1 VLPEIGQIRRKTAE
15 LLFSANESSN
25 LRAEERGLSMQ
36 TVKRPRSPTCPH
48 FIPATVLRVG
58 STLRKEATMAINYA
72 KLFNRRATP
81 QSQPIPGSGQVRN
94 SGCGYSWQVD
104 DWQRLDRFLILGA
117 EGGTYYIGERD
128 LVKQNHDA
136 VVRCIREDGVRAV
149 KRIVEISH
157 SGRAPKNDPAIFA
170 LALVAAHGN
179 DAAKAAA
186 FASLPQVC
194 RTGTHLFNFAEYV
207 NAMRGWGRGLRNA
220 VARWYLDREPADLA
234 LQIVKYQQRDGW
246 SHGDLLRLAHP
257 SPVRPEQQAI
267 LRWALTGMD
276 GIAEIRTVKRRVN
289 GVECEATYAPVGEL
303 PRIVEAFE
311 QAKRASTKAEIVKLI
326 TEFDLPRE
334 AVPTQWLNEVEVWD
348 ALLQRMPLTAM
359 IRNLGKMTSIGLLKP
374 FSAAAKL
381 VVGKLRNEQALKRA
395 RVHPMTILIAE
406 KIYAQGQ
413 GDKGKLKWE
422 PVGKIVDALDEAFY
436 AAFANVEPCGKPL
449 LLALDVSGSM
459 ACSYL
464 AGSCLSA
471 REASAAMA
479 LITAATEPEHEIV
492 AFSAGPHGFGGMHG
506 CGESGITP
514 IAIAPRMRLADVIKR
529 LEAIPMGGT
538 DCALPMV
545 WARRNKLNVAG
556 FITYTDSETW
566 AGNIHPT
573 QALRNYRDEFV
584 ADAKAVVVG
593 MTSNGFTLADPN
605 DRGML
610 DVVGFDTTAP
620 AVISDFIKS

>member
-1 VLPEIGQIRRKTAE
+1 
-15 LLFSANESSN
+15 
-25 LRAEERGLSMQ
+25 
-36 TVKRPRSPTCPH
+36 
-48 FIPATVLRVG
+48 
-58 STLRKEATMAINYA
+58 MAINYA

-81 QSQPIPGSGQVRN
+81 QSQPIPGSDQIRN
-94 SGCGYSWQVD
+94 SGGGYSWQVD

-128 LVKQNHDA
+128 LVKQNHDSI
-136 VVRCIREDGVRAV
+136 VCCIREDGVRAV
-149 KRIVEISH
+149 KRIVEISE

-170 LALVAAHGN
+170 LALVATHGK
-179 DAAKAAA
+179 DDAKADA
-186 FASLPQVC
+186 FANLSKVC
-194 RTGTHLFNFAEYV
+194 RTGTHLFHFAEYV
-207 NAMRGWGRGLRNA
+207 NAMRGWGRGLRKA
-220 VARWYLDREPADLA
+220 VARWYLDREPSDLA
-234 LQIVKYQQRDGW
+234 LQVVKYQQRDGW

-257 SPVRPEQQAI
+257 APVQPKQQAI

-276 GIAEIRTVKRRVN
+276 GIAQVRTVKRRIN
-289 GVECEATYAPVGEL
+289 GVERESTYAAVGEL
-303 PRIVEAFE
+303 PRIIEAFE
-311 QAKRASTKAEIVKLI
+311 QAKHALNKAEIVKLI

-334 AVPTQWLNEVEVWD
+334 AIPTQWLNEVEVWD

-359 IRNLGKMTSIGLLKP
+359 IRNLSKMTSIGLLKP
-374 FSAAAKL
+374 FSTAAKL
-381 VVGKLRNEQALKRA
+381 VVEKLRNEQALKRA
-395 RVHPMTILIAE
+395 RVHPMSILIAE

-422 PVGKIVDALDEAFY
+422 PVGKIVDALDDAFY
-436 AAFANVEPCGKPL
+436 ATFANVEPCGKPL

-459 ACSYL
+459 ACSFI
-464 AGSCLSA
+464 AGSCLTA

-506 CGESGITP
+506 GGESGITP
-514 IAIAPRMRLADVIKR
+514 VAISPRMRLPDVIKHI
-529 LEAIPMGGT
+529 EAIPMGGT

-566 AGNIHPT
+566 AGDIHPA
-573 QALRNYRDEFV
+573 QALRNYRDEFI

-620 AVISDFIKS
+620 AVISDFVRS

>member
-1 VLPEIGQIRRKTAE
+1 
-15 LLFSANESSN
+15 
-25 LRAEERGLSMQ
+25 
-36 TVKRPRSPTCPH
+36 
-48 FIPATVLRVG
+48 
-58 STLRKEATMAINYA
+58 MAINYA

-81 QSQPIPGSGQVRN
+81 QSQPIPGSDQIRN
-94 SGCGYSWQVD
+94 SGGGYSWQVD

-128 LVKQNHDA
+128 LVKQNHDSI
-136 VVRCIREDGVRAV
+136 VCCIREDGVRAV
-149 KRIVEISH
+149 KRIVEISE

-170 LALVAAHGN
+170 LALVATHGK
-179 DAAKAAA
+179 DDAKAVA
-186 FASLPQVC
+186 FANLSKVC
-194 RTGTHLFNFAEYV
+194 RTGTHLFHFAEYV
-207 NAMRGWGRGLRNA
+207 NAMRGWGRGLRKA
-220 VARWYLDREPADLA
+220 VARWYLDREPSDLA
-234 LQIVKYQQRDGW
+234 LQVVKYQQRDGW

-257 SPVRPEQQAI
+257 APVQPKQQAI

-276 GIAEIRTVKRRVN
+276 GIAQVRTVKRRIN
-289 GVECEATYAPVGEL
+289 GVERESTYAAVGEL
-303 PRIVEAFE
+303 PRIIEAFE
-311 QAKRASTKAEIVKLI
+311 QAKHALNKAEIVKLI

-334 AVPTQWLNEVEVWD
+334 AIPTQWLNEVEVWD

-359 IRNLGKMTSIGLLKP
+359 IRNLSKMTSIGLLKP
-374 FSAAAKL
+374 FSTAAKL
-381 VVGKLRNEQALKRA
+381 VVEKLRNEQALKRA
-395 RVHPMTILIAE
+395 RVHPMSILIAE

-422 PVGKIVDALDEAFY
+422 PVGKIVDALDDAFY
-436 AAFANVEPCGKPL
+436 ATFANVEPCGKPL

-459 ACSYL
+459 ACSFI
-464 AGSCLSA
+464 AGSCLTA

-506 CGESGITP
+506 GGESGITP
-514 IAIAPRMRLADVIKR
+514 VAISPRMRLPDVIKHI
-529 LEAIPMGGT
+529 EAIPMGGT

-566 AGNIHPT
+566 AGDIHPA
-573 QALRNYRDEFV
+573 QALRNYRDEFI

-620 AVISDFIKS
+620 AVISDFVRS